1 MHKILLV
8 EDEEKVSRL
17 LELQLNREGYLVEKA
32 LDGFEALIKFEKE
45 KFDLVLLDIMLPKV
59 NGLEVLKKIR
69 QKSQIPILL
78 VTAKDDVSDKII
90 GLDYGADDYIVK
102 PFEYGELSARIR
114 TNLRGAEKKEKK
126 LEYGGISMDLASREV
141 KKDSKKVELSKTE
154 FDLLEL
160 FLENKG
166 IVLTREKILGRVWG
180 DSYYGNPNVLEVY
193 VRYLRN
199 KLESKG
205 KDSLIKTIRGV
216 GYSLKR

>member
-32 LDGFEALIKFEKE
+32 LDGFEALLKFEE
-45 KFDLVLLDIMLPKV
+45 ESFDLILLDIMLPKV

-69 QKSQIPILL
+69 QKSQVPILL

-114 TNLRGAEKKEKK
+114 TNLRGVDKKDKR
-126 LEYGGISMDLASREV
+126 LEYAGITMELASREV
-141 KKDSKKVELSKTE
+141 KKDGNKIELSKTE
-154 FDLLEL
+154 FNLLEL
-160 FLENKG
+160 FLENYG

-205 KDSLIKTIRGV
+205 KESLIKTVRGI
-216 GYSLKR
+216 GYSLKI